1 MKREGGDDFRFI
13 NLSYLFFFF
22 KFPLQFSKSEE
33 VDDSR
38 YFNLPYFLFLLQILK
53 REKGDGEWV
62 WRSAHSY
69 IYNPRFPNGPL
80 FSLCQNDDDDETGDG
95 GGDGGGGGGG
105 GAVPVR

>member
-1 MKREGGDDFRFI
+1 M
-13 NLSYLFFFF
+13 
-22 KFPLQFSKSEE
+22 
-33 VDDSR
+33 
-38 YFNLPYFLFLLQILK
+38 
-53 REKGDGEWV
+53 

-105 GAVPVR
+105 EDDDD